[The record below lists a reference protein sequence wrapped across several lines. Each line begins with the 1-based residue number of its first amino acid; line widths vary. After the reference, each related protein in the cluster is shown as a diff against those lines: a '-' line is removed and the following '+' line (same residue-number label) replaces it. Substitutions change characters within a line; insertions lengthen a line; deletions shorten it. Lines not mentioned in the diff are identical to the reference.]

1 MEIVYRE
8 IEYFFFFSS
17 NSFQFANVVFGPLPP
32 LCFLKTDWKW
42 INRANRSLDTR
53 AISILRHTPVQI
65 YAFQRSPF
73 RIIPLAKPIEFSNPT
88 WIWGATE
95 TTREIGFHCCK
106 SVPPPPRLFE
116 FNSRLFL
123 PHRIRFTFFSMRLFK
138 NFQTTGKKLG
148 CSICLNDINNNIRRD
163 KPQQGSKVERN
174 NTVFLFGAPNSFAI

>member
-42 INRANRSLDTR
+42 IKRANRSLDTR

-106 SVPPPPRLFE
+106 SVPPPLPDYS
-116 FNSRLFL
+116 NSIPGSFFL
-123 PHRIRFTFFSMRLFK
+123 IGFDLLSSRCDYSKIFKRRGRNLAARF
-138 NFQTTGKKLG
+138 
-148 CSICLNDINNNIRRD
+148 
-163 KPQQGSKVERN
+163 V
-174 NTVFLFGAPNSFAI
+174 